1 MLVRMLFPNV
11 GEFYIRFVKTITV
24 KTVITI
30 VLGTPGICWTPS
42 VATLVFYWLRIGSNL
57 AFHLWEENKFVT
69 SREIKI
75 SPLNH
80 ANCTVCSCIFDKDT
94 KLAYFIGLTS
104 SNAVSPLTVLSWKKQ
119 DSACFIG
126 PNSVEYCDLICTRK
140 GMGFYRNEYKLEFY
154 FIAVSLEPTTVALV

>member
-1 MLVRMLFPNV
+1 M
-11 GEFYIRFVKTITV
+11 
-24 KTVITI
+24 
-30 VLGTPGICWTPS
+30 
-42 VATLVFYWLRIGSNL
+42 ATLVFYGLRIGSNL
-57 AFHLWEENKFVT
+57 PFHLWEENKFVA
-69 SREIKI
+69 SREMKI

-104 SNAVSPLTVLSWKKQ
+104 SNAVSPLTVLSWKKTRQ
-119 DSACFIG
+119 RLL
-126 PNSVEYCDLICTRK
+126 YRCDLICTRK